1 MMKFSNVFDLESR
14 KRFGVGILGFVV
26 ALAFCVSLVWAEEAA
41 LTEGANQEGL
51 SASCTNWINCN
62 PWSPNF
68 TGTCCRICE
77 DQAGYRNWDCEVFS
91 SNEHFDMGDGLKEY
105 ASNNNVMQQINEVRS
120 IIDNA
125 NEAITQLQEKLEL
138 ERILGKKESESK
150 NVEHTKVEKE
160 DSNLADQQITF
171 KVQICSSSV
180 SLAQDEKK
188 FEGVENVWE
197 YREGGLYKYTVGSNK
212 DLGSASALRRELCRK
227 GFQDAFVVSFQN
239 GKRIPVRV
247 AKKLLK

>member
-1 MMKFSNVFDLESR
+1 M
-14 KRFGVGILGFVV
+14 
-26 ALAFCVSLVWAEEAA
+26 
-41 LTEGANQEGL
+41 
-51 SASCTNWINCN
+51 
-62 PWSPNF
+62 
-68 TGTCCRICE
+68 
-77 DQAGYRNWDCEVFS
+77 
-91 SNEHFDMGDGLKEY
+91 
-105 ASNNNVMQQINEVRS
+105 
-120 IIDNA
+120 
-125 NEAITQLQEKLEL
+125 EL